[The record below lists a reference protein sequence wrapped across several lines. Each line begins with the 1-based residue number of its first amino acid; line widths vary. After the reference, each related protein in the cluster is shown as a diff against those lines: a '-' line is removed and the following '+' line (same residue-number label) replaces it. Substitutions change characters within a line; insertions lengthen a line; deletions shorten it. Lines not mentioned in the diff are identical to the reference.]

1 MRLNAILR
9 VQNICLYQDLVL
21 SSLKPRGQHA
31 TCWHIAGVKGP
42 HRRLMIPDYGFDGKT
57 SCPLPP
63 LSYNL
68 LCSGTVSSRLLLLL
82 LLSLSY
88 ASIRG
93 CLTNLSSSRV
103 FLNPRYVKA
112 LASSK
117 ASHAVL
123 PLSTSQENY
132 TLCSDLCLPLLPHP
146 PSVSLTVCGLCTPT
160 RVCFPRWSHPVVMP
174 CSHD

>member
-1 MRLNAILR
+1 MYGSAECNTKSAENMHLSRS
-9 VQNICLYQDLVL
+9 CLVFSETQR
-21 SSLKPRGQHA
+21 P
-31 TCWHIAGVKGP
+31 TCNMLAHCWCERTP
-42 HRRLMIPDYGFDGKT
+42 Q
-57 SCPLPP
+57 
-63 LSYNL
+63 
-68 LCSGTVSSRLLLLL
+68 TVDDPWLWLWWKD
-82 LLSLSY
+82 LLSFTTFVLQFALQSAHSSSFSRSY

-123 PLSTSQENY
+123 PLSTSQEND

-146 PSVSLTVCGLCTPT
+146 PSVSLTVCGHCTPT
-160 RVCFPRWSHPVVMP
+160 HVCFPRWPHPVVMP